1 MKIIRIL
8 LIEDNAGDAYLV
20 KEQLQDINSC
30 QFQIDEAQYLGEATR
45 LLQTNSY
52 DAILLDLT
60 LPDSRGLDT
69 FLAINRQAPSTAIVV
84 ISGVAEEVLAIQAVK
99 AGAQDYLAKGKI
111 QPYDLDRTIRYA
123 IERKSVTELLKKR
136 TQELEYANQELQ
148 AFNYTVSHDLKN
160 PLSFIKGMSSL
171 LLTKRRSQ
179 PLDEQDKMCIDR
191 IYNSSIR
198 MEQITQNLLN
208 LSLAQRS
215 QMSLENVNLSK
226 IATQVAD
233 FFQQQQPERQV
244 KFVIMPDMMAMA
256 DKQLIALVI
265 ENLIGNAWKYTRST
279 PEAIIEFGANY
290 DNSGAAYYVKD
301 NGIGFAAKEEE
312 AEFLFVPFKRLSN
325 SGGFEGT
332 GIGLATVKRIIDRH
346 NGIIWFESE
355 LNKGAIFQFTLG
367 RCRATSNEQFFNE
380 Q

>member
-1 MKIIRIL
+1 MGIIRIL
-8 LIEDNAGDAYLV
+8 LVEDNPGDAYLV
-20 KEQLQDINSC
+20 KEQLRDIDIC
-30 QFQIDEAQYLGEATR
+30 EFKIDEAQYLEEATQ
-45 LLQTNSY
+45 LLQTQSY

-69 FLAINRQAPSTAIVV
+69 FLAINRQVSSTAIIV
-84 ISGVAEEVLAIQAVK
+84 ISAVTEEALAIQAVK

-111 QPYDLDRTIRYA
+111 QANALDRTIRYA

-191 IYNSSIR
+191 IYQSSIR

-208 LSLAQRS
+208 MSLAQRS
-215 QMSLENVNLSK
+215 QISLENVNLSE

-244 KFVIMPDMMAMA
+244 KFIIMPDVMATA
-256 DKQLIALVI
+256 DQQLIALVL

-279 PEAIIEFGANY
+279 RGAIIEFGANY
-290 DNSGAAYYVKD
+290 SDSGAAYYVKD

-312 AEFLFVPFKRLSN
+312 TELLFVPFKRLSN

-346 NGIIWFESE
+346 NGRIWFESE
-355 LNKGAIFQFTLG
+355 LNEGATFQFTLG
-367 RCRATSNEQFFNE
+367 INS
-380 Q
+380 